1 MKKQIFYL
9 LAFVLPLS
17 FAISGFSNAKEI
29 ISDPP
34 APTSETAILLE
45 YLEANR
51 NFVNTDEAPAL
62 VSADEVKKNLKND
75 KYHII
80 DIRSDSWFDY
90 GHLKDA
96 NNVKSS
102 DLLSYFENTIVP
114 SDYEKIILICY
125 SGQSAAYFTS
135 LLRIAGYDN
144 VHSMNWGMS
153 SWRVDFAENSWLK
166 NTKNDFAEKVE
177 TSTNSKGPK
186 GNLPSLSTGKTEAE
200 AILRARLEELFAT
213 PYKESIAKASDVFA
227 NPDDYYIVDYNRLDR
242 YEKGHIPNAVQYAP
256 NGSLN
261 SSEDL
266 LTLPTDKKIVVNGT
280 TGQETAYVV
289 AYLDVLGYDASNIA
303 YGANSYMHKTL
314 KDNGWGAFTKK
325 EVNMNPVVE

>member
-1 MKKQIFYL
+1 MKKRILYL

-17 FAISGFSNAKEI
+17 FAISGFSIATDNNSE
-29 ISDPP
+29 PP
-34 APTSETAILLE
+34 VSTSETEILLE
-45 YLEANR
+45 FLESNR
-51 NFVNTDEAPAL
+51 NFVNTEAAPAL
-62 VSADEVKKNLKND
+62 VTADEVKKNLKNE

-90 GHLKDA
+90 GHVKDA

-102 DLLSYFENTIVP
+102 DLLTYFENSISPADFDKIV
-114 SDYEKIILICY
+114 LICY

-144 VHSMNWGMS
+144 VYSMNWGMS

-177 TSTNSKGPK
+177 TKANDKAPK
-186 GNLPSLSTGKTEAE
+186 GTLPSLTTGKTDAE
-200 AILRARLEELFAT
+200 EILRARLEELFAT
-213 PYKESIAKASDVFA
+213 PYKESIAKSSDIFA
-227 NPDDYYIVDYNRLDR
+227 NPSSYYIVDYNRMDR
-242 YEKGHIPNAVQYAP
+242 YEKGHIPSAVHYEP
-256 NGSLN
+256 NGSLT
-261 SSEDL
+261 SATDL
-266 LTLPTDKKIVVNGT
+266 LTLPADKKIVVNGT

-303 YGANSYMHKTL
+303 YGANGYMHKTL

-325 EVNMNPVVE
+325 EVNMYPVVE

>member
-9 LAFVLPLS
+9 LAFVLPIS
-17 FAISGFSNAKEI
+17 FAISGFSNAREI
-29 ISDPP
+29 LTDPP
-34 APTSETAILLE
+34 APTGEAAILLE
-45 YLEANR
+45 FLESNR
-51 NFVNTDEAPAL
+51 NFINTDEAPAL
-62 VSADEVKKNLKND
+62 VTADEVKKNLKNE
-75 KYHII
+75 KYHVI
-80 DIRSDSWFDY
+80 DIRSDSWFEY
-90 GHLKDA
+90 GHLKGA

-102 DLLSYFENTIVP
+102 DLLNYFENNIVP
-114 SDYEKIILICY
+114 SDFEKIVLICY
-125 SGQSAAYFTS
+125 SGQSAAYFSS

-166 NTKNDFAEKVE
+166 NTKNDFSDKVE
-177 TSTNSKGPK
+177 TTANAKGPK
-186 GNLPSLSTGKTEAE
+186 GTLPSISTGKTDAE
-200 AILRARLEELFAT
+200 EILRARLEELFAT

-227 NPDDYYIVDYNRLDR
+227 NPNEYYIVDYNRLDR
-242 YEKGHIPNAVQYAP
+242 YEKGHIPSAVHYAP
-256 NGSLN
+256 NGSLT
-261 SSEDL
+261 SAKDL

-303 YGANSYMHKTL
+303 YGSNSYMHKTL

-325 EVNMNPVVE
+325 EVNMYPVVE